1 MKNKLVLALVFLLM
15 VLYAFF
21 PDCSRTET
29 IRWIIPEG
37 EKLEMVRNAEV
48 EFLVNGVVQK
58 VYHERNIIN
67 LSCFEKVN
75 TQSKVKGEFTI
86 YQKHED
92 EDVYNLREQ
101 YPSEFIIRS
110 DGVFSVDEKWKMPN
124 VRNIPSFPEGE
135 VKQGDSWN
143 ASSEIMFINFEKP
156 LKVAF
161 DTKYTLI
168 GVKNLEGREIALIDY
183 SYSFQKKTSQSNCG
197 KDCPDMIIGKN
208 WGRLYWDIKG
218 RKPDSGKDHYRVAF
232 LYRREDGGIS
242 TVEFNMNIETT
253 NKMFVKVKK
262 EERESE
268 KNEIQKNIPENSGI
282 TVENEKRGLVVRLG
296 EVFFDFD
303 SHILKENSKT
313 SLEKVS
319 EILKTRYK
327 DREIVVEGFTD
338 SIGEND
344 YNKTLSERRAR
355 SVASFMKGK
364 ISNDKLSYRG
374 LGEEMPIADNS
385 TEKGRQKNRRVD
397 IIIRMD

>member
-1 MKNKLVLALVFLLM
+1 MKNKLVLTIVFLIM
-15 VLYAFF
+15 VLYAVF
-21 PDCSRTET
+21 PDYSNTET

-48 EFLVNGVVQK
+48 KFLVNGVVQK
-58 VYHERNIIN
+58 AYQERNIIN
-67 LSCFEKVN
+67 LSCFEQDK
-75 TQSKVKGEFTI
+75 TQSRVKGEFSV
-86 YQKHED
+86 YQKKD
-92 EDVYNLREQ
+92 NEDVYNLMDQ
-101 YPSEFIIRS
+101 YPSEFVIRS

-124 VRNIPSFPEGE
+124 VRNIPAFPAGE

-168 GVKNLEGREIALIDY
+168 GVEKMKGREIALIDY
-183 SYSFQKKTSQSNCG
+183 SYSFQNKTAQSNCG
-197 KDCPDMIIGKN
+197 KNCPDMIIGKN
-208 WGRLYWDIKG
+208 RGRIYWDIKG
-218 RKPDSGKDHYRVAF
+218 NKPDSGKDHYRVAF
-232 LYRREDGGIS
+232 LYRSDDGGIS
-242 TVEFNMNIETT
+242 TIEFNMNIETT
-253 NKMFVKVKK
+253 NKMFVKLKK
-262 EERESE
+262 EEREAE
-268 KNEIQKNIPENSGI
+268 KNEIEKNIPENSGI
-282 TVENEKRGLVVRLG
+282 TVENEKRGMVIRLG

-303 SHILKENSKT
+303 SHSLKENSKT

-344 YNKTLSERRAR
+344 YNKRLAERRAR

-374 LGEEMPIADNS
+374 LGEKMPIADNS
-385 TEKGRQKNRRVD
+385 TEAGRQKNRRVD
-397 IIIRMD
+397 IIIKME

>member
-1 MKNKLVLALVFLLM
+1 MKNKLVLAIVFLLM

-21 PDCSRTET
+21 PDGSRTET

-67 LSCFEKVN
+67 LSCFKKEN

-86 YQKHED
+86 YQKHDD
-92 EDVYNLREQ
+92 EDVYNLKEQ

-110 DGVFSVDEKWKMPN
+110 DGVFSVDDKWKMPN
-124 VRNIPSFPEGE
+124 VRNIPAFPEGE

-161 DTKYTLI
+161 DTKYTLL

-208 WGRLYWDIKG
+208 RGRLYWDIKG
-218 RKPDSGKDHYRVAF
+218 SKPDSGKDHYRVAF
-232 LYRREDGGIS
+232 LYRSDDGGIS
-242 TVEFNMNIETT
+242 TIEFNMNIETT

-262 EERESE
+262 EEREAE
-268 KNEIQKNIPENSGI
+268 QKEIQKNIPENSGI

-303 SHILKENSKT
+303 SHNLKESSKT

-338 SIGEND
+338 SIGENE
-344 YNKTLSERRAR
+344 YNKKLSERRAR

-374 LGEEMPIADNS
+374 LGEEKPIADNS
-385 TEKGRQKNRRVD
+385 TEDGRQKNRRVD
-397 IIIRMD
+397 IIIRME